1 MPKPAQSDT
10 ATKTRFK
17 LILQEE
23 GTFAERWSMR
33 VQPNQLRAL
42 AVLSALVVAGITY
55 VIIAL
60 TPLKEVVVPGYV
72 ASETRAMQAD
82 SWRVTDSLS
91 TIVGRQSRY
100 LNNLRAILAGDLPA
114 NALAITPDMVEAD
127 PTSTG
132 PIDTIPATALDGLR
146 ERVEE
151 EDAFAVNRP
160 NALGESG
167 LWMPPVEGTISS
179 PWNPGIGHWGVDLV
193 APANTA
199 VKAVG
204 KGSILFAGFTS
215 GGGHT
220 VMIQHDE
227 NRVSVYMHNSRTLV
241 STGDRVNQGEPV
253 AIIGNTG
260 DHSTGPHLH
269 FEWWESGVA
278 IDPALRIRL
287 SP

>member
-1 MPKPAQSDT
+1 MPKPAQSNT
-10 ATKTRFK
+10 AAKKRFK

-33 VQPNQLRAL
+33 VQPNQLRSL
-42 AVLSALVVAGITY
+42 AMLSALVVAGITY

-91 TIVGRQSRY
+91 TIVDRQSRY

-114 NALAITPDMVEAD
+114 DALAITPDMIEAD
-127 PTSTG
+127 PTGSG
-132 PIDTIPATALDGLR
+132 PIDTTSTAALDGLR

-204 KGSILFAGFTS
+204 EGSVLFAGFTS